1 MGSRMK
7 TLFLVVPLL
16 SQLLPATSKTAKHL
30 LLETVDKKNDS
41 VVASPA
47 DNAIKVGSDY
57 AGCYPICHLMEPHG
71 SDSTRKD
78 PICAGNSRHGAPCT
92 TGRNMKYAGRAAP
105 SLLEMRDGNPNTDRF
120 SLDNDKD
127 THKENIIFSS
137 DFYWLKIWKRG
148 NMIFSFVLNY

>member
-92 TGRNMKYAGRAAP
+92 TGRNMKYAGRCCAGVCVKLRTWIMKGCSKP
-105 SLLEMRDGNPNTDRF
+105 VRDERWQP
-120 SLDNDKD
+120 K
-127 THKENIIFSS
+127 H
-137 DFYWLKIWKRG
+137 
-148 NMIFSFVLNY
+148 